1 MAGIMK
7 SLWDESSDLE
17 DETLSTRSVLSDD
30 YTSND
35 IEKEKDIIS
44 EKEENEDIID
54 DSLKI
59 SKEGK

>member
-44 EKEENEDIID
+44 EEEENEDIID

-59 SKEGK
+59 LKEGK